1 MDYQDKISFLENEN
15 LLLKQQLNEIQ
26 EHLKKYT
33 APTRAKKYYDN
44 HKEQIIEYKK
54 SNKPTSEKIKEYN
67 KIAYEKR
74 KQTMIL
80 QKQHKENIN

>member
-1 MDYQDKISFLENEN
+1 MDYQDKIIFLENEN

-67 KIAYEKR
+67 KTAYEKR